1 MRGTPGGERVRM
13 APVKQQTSSGGVLY
27 RAGNGQYDVVLI
39 RRSAP
44 DRKVVWCLPKGWVE
58 PGESLEQTALRE
70 VREETG
76 LTGKILESLGSI
88 QYRFYSKEDRSH
100 VRKTVHF
107 YLMSFLDGDTR
118 DHDHEVEEA
127 RWFDLNEALERLTYP
142 TERRILETAR
152 ELITHRA

>member
-1 MRGTPGGERVRM
+1 M
-13 APVKQQTSSGGVLY
+13 APVKQQTSSGGVLH
-27 RAGNGQYDVVLI
+27 RAESGACEVVLI
-39 RRSAP
+39 RRTAP

-58 PGESLEQTALRE
+58 PGETLEQAALRE

-76 LTGKILESLGSI
+76 LSGKILESLGNI

-107 YLMSFLDGDTR
+107 YLMSYLEGDTR
-118 DHDHEVEEA
+118 NHDHEVEEA
-127 RWFDLNEALERLTYP
+127 RWFELSDALARLTYP
-142 TERRILETAR
+142 TERRILEKAR